1 MPLLTVFLVIIL
13 VAFLLWVAERFIPMA
28 PGFQGLLNGL
38 AIVLL
43 IWWLLKISG
52 LLHTLGAVHL

>member
-13 VAFLLWVAERFIPMA
+13 VAFLLWVVQRFIPMA
-28 PGFQGLLNGL
+28 PGFRTLLNGV
-38 AIVLL
+38 AIVALV
-43 IWWLLKISG
+43 WWLLKVSG